1 MSTTTKILPSHIKI
15 SDLKLKI
22 VEQEKI
28 ILRVSRKKGE
38 VGESRTYLVM
48 WKATKI
54 KGTTSSMRTINNK
67 SLKLSIT
74 INPHTETKIL
84 MKVSFSTISS
94 KNKIDVLI
102 SDSQCF
108 SIS

>member
-48 WKATKI
+48 
-54 KGTTSSMRTINNK
+54 
-67 SLKLSIT
+67 
-74 INPHTETKIL
+74 
-84 MKVSFSTISS
+84 
-94 KNKIDVLI
+94 
-102 SDSQCF
+102 
-108 SIS
+108 